1 MNKEEAR
8 VEGLL
13 EALKEARE
21 MVATWGP
28 YAGDYFVEK
37 HGLSDDLALIDAAI
51 ARATYQAEKGGVMTP
66 EQAAYGALWRMMTA
80 NPFLKNARACL
91 LTAIG
96 GKHSEGHREA
106 IAWAVATFDPVSDAE
121 ISRLEL

>member
-8 VEGLL
+8 VL
-13 EALKEARE
+13 
-21 MVATWGP
+21 
-28 YAGDYFVEK
+28 
-37 HGLSDDLALIDAAI
+37 DANLRLNKI

-80 NPFLKNARACL
+80 NPFLRSARACL

-96 GKHSEGHREA
+96 GRGSDGHHEA
-106 IAWAVATFDPVSDAE
+106 VAWAVATFPAVTETE
-121 ISRLEL
+121 ILRRAYHEANQTLETNTNLGDIHD